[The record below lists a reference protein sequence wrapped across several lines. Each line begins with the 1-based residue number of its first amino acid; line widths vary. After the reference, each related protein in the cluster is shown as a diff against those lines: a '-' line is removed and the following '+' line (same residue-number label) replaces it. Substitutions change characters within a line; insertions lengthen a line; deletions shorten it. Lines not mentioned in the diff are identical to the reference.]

1 MEPVTVSF
9 ALTRDDF
16 ADAALAQMKMQSGGV
31 YRVGSRIVGLVMI
44 AAACVL
50 FTAKPGAQ
58 PLISVLMV
66 CGVFFLFLCI
76 PTLEAA
82 AKRRASAAFDTGRR
96 SVTAQ
101 TAVFGEESVEVQSE
115 RYTAKIPYQ
124 MLYAAYADEKMI
136 LFCTGIG
143 ECRCV
148 PKRIMKK
155 DEQKR
160 VEDLLA
166 KTIKQKFKQEGA
178 REWMK

>member
-1 MEPVTVSF
+1 MEPVTVNF
-9 ALTRDDF
+9 ALTREDF
-16 ADAALAQMKMQSGGV
+16 ADAALAQMKMQSARV
-31 YRVGSRIVGLVMI
+31 YRMGSRISGLVMI

-50 FTAKPGAQ
+50 FAVKPRMQ

-66 CGVFFLFLCI
+66 CGMFFLFLCI

-82 AKRRASAAFDTGRR
+82 ARRRGFAAFDTDRR
-96 SVTAQ
+96 GVTAQ
-101 TAVFGEESVEVQSE
+101 TAVFGEKDVEVRSE

-124 MLYAAYADEKMI
+124 MMYAAYANEKMI

-143 ECRCV
+143 ECRYV
-148 PKRIMKK
+148 PKRTMKK

-160 VEDLLA
+160 VENLLA